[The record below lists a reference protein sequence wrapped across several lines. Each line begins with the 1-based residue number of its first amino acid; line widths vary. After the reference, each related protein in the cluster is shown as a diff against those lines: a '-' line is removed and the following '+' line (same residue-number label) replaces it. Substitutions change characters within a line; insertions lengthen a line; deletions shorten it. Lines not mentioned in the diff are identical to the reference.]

1 MKRTVALEYTLGEGW
16 LMPWLD
22 GLRHGKAV
30 ASTCAAC
37 GEAQFPPLRACPSC
51 HERSDGWRTLSGVG
65 KILHRTTGADGDF
78 AMIRF
83 DGANG
88 AAIARADA
96 LPPDAT
102 RASLAACSNDPPT
115 LVLIAEPQT

>member
-1 MKRTVALEYTLGEGW
+1 MKRTVALEYSLGEGW
-16 LMPWLD
+16 LMPWRD
-22 GLRHGKAV
+22 GLRQGKAV

-51 HERSDGWRTLSGVG
+51 RARSDGWCTLSGAG
-65 KILHRTTGADGDF
+65 TILNRTTGADGDF

-83 DGANG
+83 DGAKG
-88 AAIARADA
+88 AAIARAEA
-96 LPPDAT
+96 IPPDAT
-102 RASLAACSNDPPT
+102 RASLAACPDDPPT